1 MPPKRAKRG
10 RPAGKG
16 AEGARAAQAH
26 TPWWIRIKN
35 EAVSRGEEHQRI
47 QLEAELRRVAE
58 QIHPEW
64 EWAPCM
70 AWVVQLE
77 TLRRYVAAADRFMK
91 ARCNRRPPG
100 TAGAPAQAA
109 DVIEID

>member
-1 MPPKRAKRG
+1 MPTKRG

-26 TPWWIRIKN
+26 TPWWIRIKI
-35 EAVSRGEEHQRI
+35 EAVNRGEGHLRT
-47 QLEAELRRVAE
+47 QLEDDLRRVAG
-58 QIHPEW
+58 QIHPELQ
-64 EWAPCM
+64 WAPCM

-77 TLRRYVAAADRFMK
+77 TLQRYVAAADRFIA